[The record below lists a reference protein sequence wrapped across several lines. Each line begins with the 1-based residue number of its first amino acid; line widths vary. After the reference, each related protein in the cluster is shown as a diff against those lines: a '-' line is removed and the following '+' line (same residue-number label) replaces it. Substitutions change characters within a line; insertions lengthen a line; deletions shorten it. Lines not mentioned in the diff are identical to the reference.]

1 MKAYFQKGA
10 KRNLLAALLLT
21 LMLSA
26 ISVPSPVF
34 AVEPDEVLEDAALE
48 QRARDISEHLRCV
61 VCQSQSIDNSNAPLA
76 KDMRILVRERLQAGD
91 TDKEV
96 YDYLV
101 ERYGDYV
108 LLKPP
113 VQENTLFLWAA
124 PAVIFLIAGFAAWS
138 YLNGVRK
145 AAAKRAAAAATAA
158 GGAPSANSADDRQA

>member
-1 MKAYFQKGA
+1 MR
-10 KRNLLAALLLT
+10 KRTVLAALLLAGFT
-21 LMLSA
+21 AASA
-26 ISVPSPVF
+26 PAL
-34 AVEPDEVLEDAALE
+34 AVEPDEVLEDQALE
-48 QRARDISEHLRCV
+48 QRARDISQHLRCV

-76 KDMRILVRERLQAGD
+76 KDMRILVRERLEAGD
-91 TDKEV
+91 SDKQV

-124 PAVIFLIAGFAAWS
+124 PAVIFLLAGFAAWS

-145 AAAKRAAAAATAA
+145 DAARKAAAAANAA
-158 GGAPSANSADDRQA
+158 GGATSANSADDRQA